1 MLFGFLIQM
10 ESGRRDLSDQNLME
24 ILKSSMEPDVVQ
36 FIKIKMNYLIQ
47 MFIDI
52 EHLFT
57 DFYPSKV
64 QIDLRFLK
72 KG

>member
-1 MLFGFLIQM
+1 M
-10 ESGRRDLSDQNLME
+10 
-24 ILKSSMEPDVVQ
+24 
-36 FIKIKMNYLIQ
+36 Q

-52 EHLFT
+52 ERLFT

-64 QIDLRFLK
+64 QIDLCFLK